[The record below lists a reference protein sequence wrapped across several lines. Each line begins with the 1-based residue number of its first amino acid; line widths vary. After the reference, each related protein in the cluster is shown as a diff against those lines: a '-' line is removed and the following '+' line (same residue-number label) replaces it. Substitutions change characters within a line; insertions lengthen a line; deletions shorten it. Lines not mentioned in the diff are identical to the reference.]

1 MYMSDF
7 YSFLHLRIRVFSN
20 FPELAVSDCAIVC
33 ALDVL
38 EGGLGVEDDMQ
49 VFALLPGLDG
59 LDVLQVG
66 EDGIG
71 RRTKNQ
77 SDQKECRQQNGKS
90 RKLGLFGKHF

>member
-1 MYMSDF
+1 
-7 YSFLHLRIRVFSN
+7 
-20 FPELAVSDCAIVC
+20 
-33 ALDVL
+33 
-38 EGGLGVEDDMQ
+38 MQ